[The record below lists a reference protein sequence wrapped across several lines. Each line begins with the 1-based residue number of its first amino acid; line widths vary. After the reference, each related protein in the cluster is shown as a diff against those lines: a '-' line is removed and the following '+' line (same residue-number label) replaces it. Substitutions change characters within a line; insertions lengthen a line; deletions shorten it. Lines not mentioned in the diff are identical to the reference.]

1 MRQHLYGFVVA
12 ILTVAAVAGEQPQ
25 PPTAAQQRPIF
36 RGGTHFVRVDAYPA
50 RNGKIVEGLTPDDF
64 EITEDGKPQKIE
76 SFDFI
81 KYPTFTPDAER
92 RDPPSQRGGYDL
104 AADPRYRVFVIVVN
118 IEYAAPGQSAT
129 AAVNTSIGYI
139 QQPLIRFLDRLLG
152 PQDLYGFLTT
162 AQSARDLVLGQK
174 TASVEAQIADM
185 WRASAID
192 RDEDADALL
201 RCGRA
206 GEAVRARFLLD
217 RMYTSLETLVVQLGS
232 LRQERKN
239 VIFVANKLDHPRE
252 DRKILS
258 ARGPVLPKAG
268 IVGGRVGIGDRSDY
282 AANESMCASE
292 IQRLALM
299 DFDSRYRQLLREARQ
314 QNVSFFPVT
323 PAGLQAPATLPE
335 VRAVEQANDDLITLA
350 HETDGIPIVDTND
363 LAGGLTKIADDLA
376 AYYLLGYYSSNT
388 TWDGAIRTIKVKLK
402 ASGEAVRARR
412 QYRAPTQ
419 AEIDALSARAGA
431 GGRAPSPAPSPEA
444 TARETALGA
453 LERASRPF
461 AAYAAMNG
469 KTLTVIAE
477 LSSSSIQLG
486 RWKNGADVDV
496 EASGPNG
503 EPAGTARGKID
514 AGSYAVAIPVP
525 LSGSVR
531 PARVAVRMVGP
542 NERPA
547 DDWLNLPPSASRL
560 VGDAIAYRSA
570 SRVAKRP
577 VAAFEFARSERI
589 TVEWPMLAPVDR
601 REARL
606 LDHAGK
612 PLPVD
617 LPLSEDTAD
626 NAIVLDMS
634 LSGLPH
640 GDYLFE
646 LTAGASGATE
656 RHLLAIRVK

>member
-1 MRQHLYGFVVA
+1 MRALL
-12 ILTVAAVAGEQPQ
+12 LTLASAVFLSGTQQGAPT
-25 PPTAAQQRPIF
+25 PTAAQQRPVF
-36 RGGTHFVRVDAYPA
+36 RGGTHFVRVDAYPS

-64 EITEDGKPQKIE
+64 EITEDGRLQKIE

-92 RDPPSQRGGYDL
+92 RDWSSQRGGYDL

-118 IEYAAPGQSAT
+118 IEYTAPGQST
-129 AAVNTSIGYI
+129 SAAVNSSIGYI
-139 QQPLIRFLDRLLG
+139 QQPLIRFLDRVLG
-152 PQDLYGFLTT
+152 PQDVYGFLTT
-162 AQSARDLVLGQK
+162 AQSAKDLVLGQK
-174 TASVEAQIADM
+174 ITSVEAQIADM

-192 RDEDADALL
+192 RDEEADALL
-201 RCGRA
+201 RCGPT
-206 GEAVRARFLLD
+206 GEAIRGRFLLD

-239 VIFVANKLDHPRE
+239 VIFVANRLDRPRE

-282 AANESMCASE
+282 GANESMCASE
-292 IQRLALM
+292 VQRLALM

-335 VRAVEQANDDLITLA
+335 IRAVEQANDDLITLA

-363 LAGGLTKIADDLA
+363 LAGGMTKIADDLA
-376 AYYLLGYYSSNT
+376 AYYLLGYYTTNT
-388 TWDGAIRTIKVKLK
+388 TWDGGIRTIKVKLK
-402 ASGEAVRARR
+402 TSGEVVRARR

-419 AEIDALSARAGA
+419 AEIDALSAKAAA
-431 GGRAPSPAPSPEA
+431 GGRAPSPGPSSDA
-444 TARETALGA
+444 TARETALGV

-461 AAYAAMNG
+461 AAYAAVSG

-486 RWKNGADVDV
+486 RWKSGADVEV

-503 EPAGTARGKID
+503 EPAGTARGRID
-514 AGSYAVAIPVP
+514 GGSYAVAIPVP
-525 LSGSVR
+525 ISGSVR
-531 PARVAVRMVGP
+531 PARVAVRLVGP
-542 NERPA
+542 NERPT
-547 DDWLNLPPSASRL
+547 DDWLNVAPSASGL

-577 VAAFEFARSERI
+577 VAAFEFARNERI
-589 TVEWPMLAPVDR
+589 TVEWPVLAPLDR

-606 LDHAGK
+606 LDHTGK

-617 LPLSEDTAD
+617 LPLSEDSTGKV
-626 NAIVLDMS
+626 IVLDMS

-646 LTAGASGATE
+646 LTAGSGGTIE
-656 RHLLAIRVK
+656 KHLLAIRVK

>member
-1 MRQHLYGFVVA
+1 MRQHLSGFIVA
-12 ILTVAAVAGEQPQ
+12 ILTIAAVAGQQPQ
-25 PPTAAQQRPIF
+25 PPTAAQQRPVF
-36 RGGTHFVRVDAYPA
+36 RGGTHFVRVDAYPS

-92 RDPPSQRGGYDL
+92 RDPSSQRGGYDM

-118 IEYAAPGQSAT
+118 VEYAAPGQSMS
-129 AAVNTSIGYI
+129 AAVNSSIGYI
-139 QQPLIRFLDRLLG
+139 QQPLIRFLDRVLG
-152 PQDLYGFLTT
+152 PQDVYGFLTT
-162 AQSARDLVLGQK
+162 AQSAKDLVLGQK
-174 TASVEAQIADM
+174 TTSVEAQIADM
-185 WRASAID
+185 WRASAVD

-201 RCGRA
+201 RCGPA
-206 GEAVRARFLLD
+206 GEAIRGRFLLD

-239 VIFVANKLDHPRE
+239 IIFVANRLDRPRE

-282 AANESMCASE
+282 GANESMCASE

-299 DFDSRYRQLLREARQ
+299 DFDTRYRQLLREARQ

-335 VRAVEQANDDLITLA
+335 ARAVQQANDDLITLA
-350 HETDGIPIVDTND
+350 HETDGIPIVGTND
-363 LAGGLTKIADDLA
+363 LAGGMTKIADDLA
-376 AYYLLGYYSSNT
+376 AYYLLGYYTTNT
-388 TWDGAIRTIKVKLK
+388 TWDGGIRTVKVTLK

-419 AEIDALSARAGA
+419 AEIDALSARAAA
-431 GGRAPSPAPSPEA
+431 GGRAPSPVPSSEA
-444 TARETALGA
+444 AARETALGV

-461 AAYAAMNG
+461 AAYAAASG

-486 RWKNGADVDV
+486 RWKSGADVEV

-503 EPAGTARGKID
+503 EPAGAARGKID
-514 AGSYAVAIPVP
+514 AGSYAVAIPLP
-525 LSGSVR
+525 LSGVR
-531 PARVAVRMVGP
+531 PARVAVRLVGP

-547 DDWLNLPPSASRL
+547 DDWLNVPPSASRL
-560 VGDAIAYRSA
+560 VGDPIAYRSA

-577 VAAFEFARSERI
+577 VAAFEFARNERI
-589 TVEWPMLAPVDR
+589 TVEWPVLAPLDR

-606 LDHAGK
+606 LDHAGTA
-612 PLPVD
+612 LPVD
-617 LPLSEDTAD
+617 LPLSEDTAGK
-626 NAIVLDMS
+626 AIVLDMS

-656 RHLLAIRVK
+656 RHLLAIRMR

>member
-1 MRQHLYGFVVA
+1 MRAL
-12 ILTVAAVAGEQPQ
+12 ILTIATATLLAGVQQTARPPAATQLPVL
-25 PPTAAQQRPIF
+25 
-36 RGGTHFVRVDAYPA
+36 RGGTHFVRVDTYPS

-92 RDPPSQRGGYDL
+92 RDPSSQRGGYDL

-118 IEYAAPGQSAT
+118 IEYAAPGQST
-129 AAVNTSIGYI
+129 SAAVNSSIGYI
-139 QQPLIRFLDRLLG
+139 QQPLIRFLDRVLG

-162 AQSARDLVLGQK
+162 AQSAKDLVLGQR

-185 WRASAID
+185 WRASAVD

-201 RCGRA
+201 RCGPS
-206 GEAVRARFLLD
+206 GQAVRGRFLLD

-239 VIFVANKLDHPRE
+239 VIFVANRLDRPRE
-252 DRKILS
+252 DRKILTD
-258 ARGPVLPKAG
+258 RGPVLPKAG
-268 IVGGRVGIGDRSDY
+268 IVRGRVGIGDRSDY
-282 AANESMCASE
+282 SANDSMCASE

-299 DFDSRYRQLLREARQ
+299 DFDARYRELLREARQ

-323 PAGLQAPATLPE
+323 PAGLQAPATLAE
-335 VRAVEQANDDLITLA
+335 VRAVQQANDDLVTLA
-350 HETDGIPIVDTND
+350 HETDGIPIVNTND
-363 LAGGLTKIADDLA
+363 LAGGMTKIADDLA
-376 AYYLLGYYSSNT
+376 AYYLLGYYTTNT
-388 TWDGAIRTIKVKLK
+388 TWDGGIRTIKVRLK
-402 ASGEAVRARR
+402 PTGEAVRARR

-419 AEIDALSARAGA
+419 AEIDALSAAA
-431 GGRAPSPAPSPEA
+431 GGRAPNATPSAEA

-461 AAYAAMNG
+461 AAYAAVNG
-469 KTLTVIAE
+469 KALTVIAE

-486 RWKNGADVDV
+486 RWKNGADVEV

-525 LSGSVR
+525 VSGSVR
-531 PARVAVRMVGP
+531 PARVAVRLVGP

-547 DDWLNLPPSASRL
+547 DDWLNVAPSASRL
-560 VGDAIAYRSA
+560 VGDAMAYRSA

-577 VAAFEFARSERI
+577 VAAFEFARNERI
-589 TVEWPMLAPVDR
+589 TIEWPVLAPLDR

-606 LDHAGK
+606 LDHTGK

-617 LPLSEDTAD
+617 LPLSEDGAGR
-626 NAIVLDMS
+626 AIVLDMS

-646 LTAGASGATE
+646 LTAGAGGTTE
-656 RHLLAIRVK
+656 RHLLAIRIRQ